1 MIDTAPGVAES
12 AVIRKPEAAVSLKEL
27 IVRAKELL
35 ANYKVPKLVLFVG
48 DLPRNTPGKIQKNL
62 LRATFKDLATPGR

>member
-1 MIDTAPGVAES
+1 M
-12 AVIRKPEAAVSLKEL
+12 SLKEL

-35 ANYKVPKLVLFVG
+35 ANCKVPKLVLFVG